1 MGKLSKCLQKSPTSL
16 LQCWSQR
23 HVEVVALEQI
33 SPVLV
38 LRVKSSVCSL
48 WALSPQNSRCVRA
61 SLHPLRLYRGYA
73 THSGESRYVAGL
85 GGWVD
90 LGCSPRGN
98 LLFVSHE
105 NRLLAVGFLC
115 GVTSVLMGCV
125 PCLVRSDLDEENED
139 DQYWLWKLWA
149 AILPPVL
156 YGVDVILAGS
166 GFVNRVLVPSCKL
179 KPHKLFDVCHTM

>member
-48 WALSPQNSRCVRA
+48 PTEQPVCE
-61 SLHPLRLYRGYA
+61 SLTPSIAAVPRICHPLRRVRVR
-73 THSGESRYVAGL
+73 SGAWRVSGSGVFTQRESALCFTWEQTAGS
-85 GGWVD
+85 GV
-90 LGCSPRGN
+90 
-98 LLFVSHE
+98 FVWSD
-105 NRLLAVGFLC
+105 
-115 GVTSVLMGCV
+115 SVLMGCV

-166 GFVNRVLVPSCKL
+166 RFVNRVLVPSCKL